1 VRDSLAAAGRRSR
14 AVLALWLFVS
24 FAACGVVSA
33 PIPPEDVGL
42 AAALEKGKQKER
54 AKAAAA
60 EAKAK
65 EEAPPEEEGADLLPL
80 RPVGTP
86 P

>member
-1 VRDSLAAAGRRSR
+1 MSMKLLANVGFLVV
-14 AVLALWLFVS
+14 AVGLFV
-24 FAACGVVSA
+24 ACGVVGP

-60 EAKAK
+60 EVKPG
-65 EEAPPEEEGADLLPL
+65 EEAPPAEQVPELPPL
-80 RPVGTP
+80 RPIGTP
-86 P
+86 